1 MSDNGLCRLQ
11 NVTRDDMRN
20 MEIFNLT
27 DLEGAIMK
35 YVVNVNDKQP
45 DEDKR
50 SLRYVVKNRESE
62 ILRDT
67 YYLIDPEDSPSKNL
81 TMGFTVIYPTG
92 KTTGHAHSDMEEVY
106 YILSGRGKMAIGEDE
121 FPIKAG
127 DALYVPFGEYHVTFN
142 TGNEPMAMVWVTGR
156 DRSLAK

>member
-1 MSDNGLCRLQ
+1 MSDNGLCLLQ

-50 SLRYVVKNRESE
+50 SLRYAVKNRKSE

-67 YYLIDPEDSPSKNL
+67 YYLIDPENSPSKNL

>member
-1 MSDNGLCRLQ
+1 
-11 NVTRDDMRN
+11 
-20 MEIFNLT
+20 
-27 DLEGAIMK
+27 MK

-67 YYLIDPEDSPSKNL
+67 YYLIDPENSPSKNL

-106 YILSGRGKMAIGEDE
+106 YFLSGRGKMAIGEDE
-121 FPIKAG
+121 FPVKAG
-127 DALYVPFGEYHVTFN
+127 DALYVPFGEYHVTVN

-156 DRSLAK
+156 DKSLAK

>member
-1 MSDNGLCRLQ
+1 
-11 NVTRDDMRN
+11 
-20 MEIFNLT
+20 
-27 DLEGAIMK
+27 MK
-35 YVVNVNDKQP
+35 YIVNVNDKKP

-50 SLRYVVKNRESE
+50 SLRYAVKNRESE

-67 YYLIDPEDSPSKNL
+67 YYLIDPENSPSKNL

-156 DRSLAK
+156 DKSLAK

>member
-1 MSDNGLCRLQ
+1 MSDNGLCLLQ

-20 MEIFNLT
+20 MEIFILT

-45 DEDKR
+45 DGDKR
-50 SLRYVVKNRESE
+50 SLRYAVKNRESE

-67 YYLIDPEDSPSKNL
+67 YYLIDPEHSPSKNL